1 MNRMKEIQIGEEV
14 AGGATNDRMHINNTE
29 TEKNCLEWY
38 EKYLRAYNYW
48 SSLDSS
54 QKEDKT
60 KDALSDNS
68 QTTALAISSGSAMR
82 PIGCINVKVSRS

>member
-54 QKEDKT
+54 QKEDDTSKE
-60 KDALSDNS
+60 KLLSF
-68 QTTALAISSGSAMR
+68 
-82 PIGCINVKVSRS
+82 IN